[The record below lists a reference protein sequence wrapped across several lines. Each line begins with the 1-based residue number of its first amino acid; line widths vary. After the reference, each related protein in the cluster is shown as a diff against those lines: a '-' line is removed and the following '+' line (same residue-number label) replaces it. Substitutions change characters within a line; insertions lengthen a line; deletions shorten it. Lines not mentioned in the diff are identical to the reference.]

1 MNMKLLNEFFTID
14 EQEVTEEKTTFRLT
28 LHAEHLIYRAHF
40 PGNPITPG
48 VCLVQ
53 MQKECLETLLHR
65 ELFLSVV
72 KNIKFQAVLSPTE
85 TTKVCMDLSKV
96 EVGEE
101 ECKASALIYNAG
113 KPYAKISAVYKYA
126 SF

>member
-1 MNMKLLNEFFTID
+1 
-14 EQEVTEEKTTFRLT
+14 
-28 LHAEHLIYRAHF
+28 
-40 PGNPITPG
+40 
-48 VCLVQ
+48 
-53 MQKECLETLLHR
+53 
-65 ELFLSVV
+65 
-72 KNIKFQAVLSPTE
+72 
-85 TTKVCMDLSKV
+85 MDLSKV